1 MSGHSAHLG
10 LSTGRF
16 TGGPCSCRFS
26 VCLLERG
33 LSNAGLRGTAWVPA
47 CWALCWRGL
56 QVRGWVSAVRV
67 DLVTQVGM
75 QPTCSITLPVPFQ
88 QGGLT
93 L

>member
-1 MSGHSAHLG
+1 MGM
-10 LSTGRF
+10 
-16 TGGPCSCRFS
+16 
-26 VCLLERG
+26 
-33 LSNAGLRGTAWVPA
+33 AWVPA